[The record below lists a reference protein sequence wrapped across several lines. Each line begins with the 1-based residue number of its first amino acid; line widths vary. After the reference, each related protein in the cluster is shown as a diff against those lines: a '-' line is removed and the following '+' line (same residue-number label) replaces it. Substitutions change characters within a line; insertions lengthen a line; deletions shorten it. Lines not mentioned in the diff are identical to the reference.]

1 MAFLAALLLLIAF
14 PVLADEPAPA
24 QAFVDPAMLSARAD
38 ALRDAVAD
46 ASVSNYSLKEQAHG
60 FFDKLPSET
69 LVVPVRGYRRMEQEK
84 VDGKLGSIEG
94 MQAAAD
100 ARIAEWKRTHHEPP
114 PPDLVSSVEEARALH
129 EGKKLTYDSEGQLS
143 ANQMGI
149 FKYMKDSLDG
159 GFVKLNQRMAVLG
172 ALVGEAFTYA
182 TVAHEAQHAIDRAA
196 GRLTP
201 EKEIAGEISAF
212 RVQYLWLKLM
222 DPSGE
227 RMLTLHARLKA
238 AIPREK
244 DEDVKKALSE
254 AVVYLEHLSDV
265 VSTNGKEDE
274 LKKLVE
280 KLGYSD
286 GKHEHSDGD
295 HDHGRAAALPPSA

>member
-1 MAFLAALLLLIAF
+1 MAFSAALLLLIAS

-46 ASVSNYSLKEQAHG
+46 ASVSNFTIKESAHG
-60 FFDKLPSET
+60 FFDKLPAER
-69 LVVPVRGYRRMEQEK
+69 LVVPVGAYRRMEQEK

-94 MQAAAD
+94 MQNAAD
-100 ARIAEWKRTHHEPP
+100 LRVAEWKRTHREPP
-114 PPDLVSSVEEARALH
+114 PPELVASIAESLALQKDKRLSYDF
-129 EGKKLTYDSEGQLS
+129 EGRLS

-149 FKYMKDSLDG
+149 FKYMRDSATG
-159 GFVKLNQRMAVLG
+159 GFVKLNERMAVLG

-182 TVAHEAQHAIDRAA
+182 TVAHEAQHALDRAA

-238 AIPREK
+238 MIPREK
-244 DEDVKKALSE
+244 DDDMKKALSE

-295 HDHGRAAALPPSA
+295 HDHGRGAALPPSA

>member
-1 MAFLAALLLLIAF
+1 MAFLAAVLLLIAS
-14 PVLADEPAPA
+14 PVLADEPASAPA
-24 QAFVDPAMLSARAD
+24 QSFVDPAMLSARAD
-38 ALRDAVAD
+38 ALRDAVSD
-46 ASVSNYSLKEQAHG
+46 SSVSNFSIKESAHG
-60 FFDKLPSET
+60 FFDRLPAET
-69 LVVPVRGYRRMEQEK
+69 LVVPVRGYRRMEQER

-94 MQAAAD
+94 MQEAAD
-100 ARIAEWKRTHHEPP
+100 KRIAEWKRTHREPP
-114 PPDLVSSVEEARALH
+114 PPDLVTSVAEARALH
-129 EGKKLTYDSEGQLS
+129 EDKRLTFDSEGRLG

-149 FKYMKDSLDG
+149 FQYMKGSLSG

-182 TVAHEAQHAIDRAA
+182 TVAHEAQHALDRAA

-201 EKEIAGEISAF
+201 EQEIAGEISAF

-238 AIPREK
+238 RIPLEK
-244 DEDVKKALSE
+244 DEDMRKALTE

-265 VSTNGKEDE
+265 VSTNGKDDE

-286 GKHEHSDGD
+286 GKHEHSDD
-295 HDHGRAAALPPSA
+295 GRAAGLPPSA

>member
-1 MAFLAALLLLIAF
+1 MAFFAALLLLTASS
-14 PVLADEPAPA
+14 VLADEPASAPA
-24 QAFVDPAMLSARAD
+24 QSFVDPAMLSARAD

-46 ASVSNYSLKEQAHG
+46 ASVSNYTIKESAHG
-60 FFDKLPSET
+60 FFDKLPAET

-84 VDGKLGSIEG
+84 VDGKLGSIVG
-94 MQAAAD
+94 MQEAAD
-100 ARIAEWKRTHHEPP
+100 ARVAEWRRTHKEPP
-114 PPDLVSSVEEARALH
+114 PPDLEASVAESRALH
-129 EGKKLTYDSEGQLS
+129 EGKQLTFDSEGQLS

-149 FKYMKDSLDG
+149 FKYMKDSLAG
-159 GFVKLNQRMAVLG
+159 GFVKLNERMSVLG

-182 TVAHEAQHAIDRAA
+182 TVAHEAQHSLDRKA

-201 EKEIAGEISAF
+201 EQEIAGEISAF

-238 AIPREK
+238 RIPREQ
-244 DEDVKKALSE
+244 DDDVKKALSE

-265 VSTNGKEDE
+265 VSTNGKDDE

-295 HDHGRAAALPPSA
+295 HGRGAALPPSA